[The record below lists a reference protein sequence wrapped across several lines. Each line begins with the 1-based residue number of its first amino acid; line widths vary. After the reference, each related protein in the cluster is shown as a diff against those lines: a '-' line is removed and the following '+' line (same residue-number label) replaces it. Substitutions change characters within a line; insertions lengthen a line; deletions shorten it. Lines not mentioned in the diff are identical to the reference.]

1 MISKKENKMNIKK
14 IMLNIILL
22 IVMLI
27 VSNQFIYA
35 QENKN
40 DSKISEVV
48 STLKQKVLLNNDQET
63 QVLTILTQL
72 KKDITT
78 KPENKDALVKAA
90 QTKVENLLDKRQKMK
105 YEILKN
111 DFWKQITG

>member
-1 MISKKENKMNIKK
+1 MNIKRL
-14 IMLNIILL
+14 MQNIILL
-22 IVMLI
+22 VVMLI
-27 VSNQFIYA
+27 ASNQFIYA

-40 DSKISEVV
+40 DNQLNEMV
-48 STLKQKVLLNNDQET
+48 STLKQKVLLSSDQET
-63 QVLTILTQL
+63 QVLSILTQL
-72 KKDITT
+72 KKDISINPDSKT
-78 KPENKDALVKAA
+78 DLVKAA